1 MDVIGNTPDRQ
12 SCHPILA
19 GDSAEIG
26 MQPIAHLVPNP
37 GSTAGREDDVQQTA
51 KIAVRHKTQPS
62 LTGLLFVWNATQHW
76 IRRLTASNH
85 AGLLSNVPAGLYHSF
100 QHGSKCTNSRP
111 RPYGLNCSAPFD
123 KLRAGSAALDP
134 WCPPLLAHLQS
145 NPGKGL
151 SFYCERCH
159 SLFSIGII
167 EAYTDVV
174 EVNCAN

>member
-1 MDVIGNTPDRQ
+1 MDVIGNAPDRQ

-26 MQPIAHLVPNP
+26 MQPISHLVPNP
-37 GSTAGREDDVQQTA
+37 GPTASRGEDDVQQTA

-100 QHGSKCTNSRP
+100 QHGSKCTNSRL
-111 RPYGLNCSAPFD
+111 GCTL
-123 KLRAGSAALDP
+123 LRAPSILLYGSSINTLYMVLQLTPYQLTQLPNIVRSALEF
-134 WCPPLLAHLQS
+134 CQLAI
-145 NPGKGL
+145 
-151 SFYCERCH
+151 C
-159 SLFSIGII
+159 FSSS
-167 EAYTDVV
+167 E
-174 EVNCAN
+174 